1 MADVSV
7 GNISDNSGEVNI
19 AGGDIIQNIKT
30 IHQRALTAS
39 EEAAQVR
46 KLERQLLAQGIG
58 MLMESLSAQASQV
71 GERNAPYKGLLSYG
85 LSEAQIFYGRKK
97 AKKDLLTCIHQ
108 SSLTIL
114 HAESG
119 AGKSSL
125 LQAGIAAHLIASG
138 HLVVCLRPH
147 DAEPVDFIKQVF
159 LPELTQAPVLEET
172 SLREF
177 LRQVCVVLGPKVNL
191 YLFLDQFED
200 FFQFLK
206 KEERQRFLSAL
217 ADCLNDPA
225 LNVRWVFA
233 VKAEAFSS
241 LSELEA
247 FGIDPFKNTYRL
259 DRLSRAEAREVMVE
273 PANRFGIQLEPAL
286 IDHILDTLTA
296 NDEVMPTHLQ
306 LVCSALTDDLPEDRI
321 LTLTYY
327 TEHEGDTERI
337 LREYLKRQLEH
348 LPAEEQE
355 LAWKV
360 LRALITADHHRGV
373 KTYKELIQELKI
385 YGSDAGQINTILT
398 RLIQRRLLITQMT
411 SVETYE
417 LAHDYLLGEI
427 ALDPAS
433 IKRKQAEELLN
444 DGLKVWRRD
453 HKLLLGKE
461 HLAAIEAEERKLP
474 LSLDEE
480 KAALLLMSAAWND
493 KAPVLWLPKL
503 DQKTLDQL
511 ISSAI
516 ADRKSKDVTTRRLA
530 GRVLWT
536 LRQQVPQGMV
546 IPLYVQHAT
555 RWMLRAI
562 PGLALISIVLGLGF
576 LWLFT
581 PLISDWESLPLDDPT
596 GEAATK
602 LVLALSPTNP
612 DEVYA
617 ASQSAG
623 WVSASIDGGL
633 NWRTITVAN
642 GSVLQGLAASGSTL
656 YAISEHSLF
665 ASADKGSSWTEAHS
679 NSGSSDLTAVTADPH
694 NPEQVFIGTSSG
706 EILKS
711 ADGGKT
717 WIQLPKGYEGETVR
731 ALAANSEVLLAAT
744 DRGLWVDELAQDT
757 WRSIS
762 LQDCEGNN
770 DSASQV
776 TSVALPLA
784 SDPRQIWL
792 WAAIPG
798 KGICDSDYKNQF
810 GSSILEDVPYKDVSS
825 VAITGDPVQ
834 NRNSYL
840 VTPNGLVRQRTWH
853 WFEAEWWKG
862 KLHR

>member
-39 EEAAQVR
+39 EEAAQAR

-71 GERNAPYKGLLSYG
+71 GESNAPYKGLLSYG
-85 LSEAQIFYGRKK
+85 LSEAQMFYGRKK

-138 HLVVCLRPH
+138 HLVVYLRPH

-159 LPELTQAPVLEET
+159 LPELTQAHALEET

-191 YLFLDQFED
+191 YLFLDQFEE

-217 ADCLNDPA
+217 ADCLNDPG
-225 LNVRWVFA
+225 LNVRWVLA
-233 VKAEAFSS
+233 VRGEALSN
-241 LSELEA
+241 LSELES

-259 DRLSRAEAREVMVE
+259 NRLSRAEAREVMVE
-273 PANRFGIQLEPAL
+273 PARRFGIQFEQAL
-286 IDHILDTLTA
+286 IDHVLDTLTA

-306 LVCSALTDDLPEDRI
+306 LVCSALTDDLPEDKI
-321 LTLTYY
+321 LTLAYY
-327 TEHEGDTERI
+327 REQEGDTERI

-348 LPAEEQE
+348 LSAEEQD

-360 LRALITADHHRGV
+360 LRALITSDHHRGV
-373 KTYKELIQELKI
+373 KTYNEIMQELKI
-385 YGSDAGQINTILT
+385 YSIDAAKINTILA

-411 SVETYE
+411 SIETYE

-427 ALDPAS
+427 ALDPAT
-433 IKRKQAEELLN
+433 IQRKQAEELLN
-444 DGLKVWRRD
+444 DGFKVWRRD

-461 HLAAIEAEERKLP
+461 HLANLETEERKLP
-474 LSLDEE
+474 LSMGEE
-480 KAALLLMSAAWND
+480 KAALLLLSAVWND
-493 KAPVLWLPKL
+493 KPPDLWLPKL
-503 DQKTLDQL
+503 DQKAVDQL
-511 ISSAI
+511 ISNSL
-516 ADRKSKDVTTRRLA
+516 ADWQSKDATTRQVA
-530 GRVLWT
+530 GKVLWVF
-536 LRQQVPQGMV
+536 RQQVPWGV
-546 IPLYVQHAT
+546 VLPLYTQHAT

-562 PGLALISIVLGLGF
+562 PTLVLMTVVLGLSF

-581 PLISDWESLPLDDPT
+581 PLISDWEALTLKDPA
-596 GEAATK
+596 GNAATK
-602 LVLALSPTNP
+602 LVVALSPTNA

-623 WVSASIDGGL
+623 WISASMDGGL
-633 NWRTITVAN
+633 NWRTITVTNKSA
-642 GSVLQGLAASGSTL
+642 LQGLAASGSTL
-656 YAISEHSLF
+656 YAIGEHSLF

-679 NSGSSDLTAVTADPH
+679 NPGSSDLTAVTTDPH
-694 NPEQVFIGTSSG
+694 NPEHVFIGTSSG

-717 WIQLPKGYEGETVR
+717 WTQLPKGYEGESVR

-762 LQDCEGNN
+762 LQDCDGHN
-770 DSASQV
+770 DPASQV

-784 SDPRQIWL
+784 NDPKQIWL
-792 WAAIPG
+792 WAAISG

-840 VTPNGLVRQRTWH
+840 ATPNGLVRQRTWH
-853 WFEAEWWKG
+853 WFEAEWWKA